1 MNLLINK
8 VQINGRALSGKDTVA
23 DYLVDKY
30 GFAKLFYAEGIYEEA
45 YRQGM
50 TFKDRELLIKI
61 GEDAR
66 AINPDHWVNWV
77 FNKEKNFNK
86 VVLSDCRRENE
97 YLRGLKEGY
106 LPIRITADFDLR
118 VQRAIERDGFYP
130 DTSLWENESE
140 TGADPFDYIEI
151 ENNGTLE
158 ELHKNIDAV
167 MSADRS
173 EFVKLLQG
181 KYSEMKYK

>member
-1 MNLLINK
+1 MITK
-8 VQINGRALSGKDTVA
+8 IMINGRSLAGKDTIA
-23 DYLVDKY
+23 DYLIEKY
-30 GFAKLFYAEGIYEEA
+30 DFNKINFAKGIYEIAEK
-45 YRQGM
+45 YLGM
-50 TFKDRELLIKI
+50 KIKDRFILQSV
-61 GEDAR
+61 GEKMREID
-66 AINPDHWVNWV
+66 PLVWVNYTYRLS
-77 FNKEKNFNK
+77 EKYDK
-86 VVLSDCRRENE
+86 IAISDLRRENE

-158 ELHKNIDAV
+158 DLHKQIEDIIHK
-167 MSADRS
+167 DHT
-173 EFVKLLQG
+173 EFMNYL
-181 KYSEMKYK
+181 YDKYKNKL